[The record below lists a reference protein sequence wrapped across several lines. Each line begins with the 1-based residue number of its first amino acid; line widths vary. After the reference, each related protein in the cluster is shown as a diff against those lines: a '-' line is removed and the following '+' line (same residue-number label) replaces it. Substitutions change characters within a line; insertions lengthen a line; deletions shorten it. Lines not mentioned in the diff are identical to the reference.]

1 MAEPRPHISTSNR
14 ACCWAATCSTC
25 FLTHG
30 GRRPGVPERTRR
42 TALCRENPGAFD
54 VTERGHTSQNHPEE
68 VDGVTRSYQGRRQ
81 AQRGQPLAP
90 TADRARPPAPRVHSD
105 SLAHPPGPR
114 NKNHPAG
121 EAGPRTRTRPPREA
135 RSAASIRRLPGE
147 ASVLHGPA
155 LGSHR
160 GQEAPGPCT
169 WPFSGDICSLRDAEA
184 ALRLPAPRYN
194 PSSWAAW
201 DDAPAGAGAGRGLST
216 GAQGLAEAEA
226 GRGDYTHR
234 PCSSPSPADGQMAG
248 SFVIHS
254 RKGDPDSPPPEPA
267 ALGGTES
274 GSDGPTVH
282 GGRRRAGLRPA
293 A

>member
-1 MAEPRPHISTSNR
+1 MAEPWPHVSTSNR
-14 ACCWAATCSTC
+14 ACCSAATCSTC

-30 GRRPGVPERTRR
+30 GRRPGLPERTRQ

-54 VTERGHTSQNHPEE
+54 VTERGHTTQNHAEE

-90 TADRARPPAPRVHSD
+90 TADRARHPEPRVHSD

-155 LGSHR
+155 PGSRRGRKRPAPARGPSAGTSPASVVQRLPSACRLPGTTRAPGRPGTTPLLER
-160 GQEAPGPCT
+160 GQGGACQRERRDSQRQRQDGVTAHTDPVRPRPLLTARWQAALSFTPARGIQTAPRRSRLPLEAP
-169 WPFSGDICSLRDAEA
+169 R
-184 ALRLPAPRYN
+184 
-194 PSSWAAW
+194 
-201 DDAPAGAGAGRGLST
+201 AGAMVPLYT
-216 GAQGLAEAEA
+216 G
-226 GRGDYTHR
+226 GD
-234 PCSSPSPADGQMAG
+234 G
-248 SFVIHS
+248 
-254 RKGDPDSPPPEPA
+254 EPA
-267 ALGGTES
+267 
-274 GSDGPTVH
+274 
-282 GGRRRAGLRPA
+282 
-293 A
+293 